1 MLFAPV
7 GARLAH
13 RWPVKKL
20 KFAFGCMLFGVA
32 AFMVWKVAA
41 G

>member
-7 GARLAH
+7 GARMAH

-20 KFAFGCMLFGVA
+20 KYAFGCMLFAVA
-32 AFMVWKVAA
+32 AFMVWKVASA
-41 G
+41 